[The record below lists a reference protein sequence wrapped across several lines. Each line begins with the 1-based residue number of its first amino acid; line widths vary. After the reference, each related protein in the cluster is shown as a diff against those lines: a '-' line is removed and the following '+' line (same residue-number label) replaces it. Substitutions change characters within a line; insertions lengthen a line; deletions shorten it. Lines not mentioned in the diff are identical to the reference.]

1 MVLCIKGG
9 VEMPEWFLIKDRTVK
24 SFRFHHTIYSGQ
36 ELKDR
41 LSQVGFH
48 SIKLFG
54 DLDGT
59 EYGPDARRLIAV
71 AYKGD

>member
-1 MVLCIKGG
+1 VYKRRS
-9 VEMPEWFLIKDRTVK
+9 VDEWILIKDGTAK

-41 LSQVGFH
+41 LSQVGFQK
-48 SIKLFG
+48 IRLFG

-71 AYKGD
+71 ANKGD

>member
-1 MVLCIKGG
+1 MN
-9 VEMPEWFLIKDRTVK
+9 EWILIKYGMAQ
-24 SFRFHHTIYSGQ
+24 SFMFHHAIYSGQ

-41 LSQVGFH
+41 LSRVGFQK
-48 SIKLFG
+48 IRLFG

-71 AYKGD
+71 A